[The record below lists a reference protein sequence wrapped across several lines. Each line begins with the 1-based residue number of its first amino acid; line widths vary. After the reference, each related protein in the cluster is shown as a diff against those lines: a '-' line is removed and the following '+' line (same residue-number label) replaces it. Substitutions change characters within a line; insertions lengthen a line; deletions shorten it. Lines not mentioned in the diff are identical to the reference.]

1 MPVSD
6 CILGGMIVTVA
17 ILHLL
22 FTQQYTRTSAE
33 LVSAKLPELI
43 ASICETYLPLS
54 LDILAKIGYNK
65 IRENMGGARMITV
78 TATDMQNNFGKYLQ
92 AVQSGDEIIILKN
105 GKEVARMISHERSVS
120 FLTDALTGVLKND
133 YDDKAMRA
141 ERIHTHEDLD

>member
-1 MPVSD
+1 
-6 CILGGMIVTVA
+6 
-17 ILHLL
+17 
-22 FTQQYTRTSAE
+22 
-33 LVSAKLPELI
+33 
-43 ASICETYLPLS
+43 
-54 LDILAKIGYNK
+54 
-65 IRENMGGARMITV
+65 MITV
-78 TATDMQNNFGKYLQ
+78 TATDMQNNFGKYLH